1 MLQDSGATIGEN
13 ILMPYRIPGVAILP
27 AWRTSSSI
35 AAGSGRERLEQDVV
49 DLFDRFRN
57 PLLRYL
63 LSCGLPVADGEE
75 VVQEVFISLFR
86 HLCQGKSRENLRG
99 WLFRVA
105 HNLALKRLHSTRRE
119 LEARAAAG
127 AGELAIDPNPSPE
140 ARIVSDQ
147 TRSRLLAVVE
157 ALPEQDR
164 RCLFL
169 RAEGLPYREIAGILG
184 ISLGAVSISLAR
196 SLARIGRAAERCGS

>member
-1 MLQDSGATIGEN
+1 MPDPRAIGEN
-13 ILMPYRIPGVAILP
+13 TLMPHRIPGAAVLP
-27 AWRTSSSI
+27 IWRTPSSI
-35 AAGSGRERLEQDVV
+35 AAGSGRERLEQEVV

-63 LSCGLPVADGEE
+63 LSLGLPLGDAEE

-105 HNLALKRLHSTRRE
+105 HNLAFKRLHSTRRE
-119 LEARAAAG
+119 LEARAVAG
-127 AGELAIDPNPSPE
+127 AGEFAIDPGPSPE
-140 ARIVSDQ
+140 ARMVSDQ

-157 ALPEQDR
+157 ALPQQDR

-169 RAEGLPYREIAGILG
+169 RAEGLPYREIAGILD
-184 ISLGAVSISLAR
+184 ISLGAVSLSLAR
-196 SLARIGRAAERCGS
+196 SLARIGRAAQRCDS